1 MKAVL
6 VLAGEVAGTAL
17 LRRHLDTADL
27 VIAADGGAARLQALG
42 RLPDVLVG
50 DLDSLAADALAAL
63 QAADVELVA
72 HPNPEQQTDGMVGL
86 LLARQRGAD
95 EIVLAGVQ
103 SADRLD
109 HGFANLLYLSAR
121 ELHDVR
127 ITVVSDWSEGVL
139 LRGSGAPSVRFRG
152 APGDYVSLVPIS
164 DEVRGVDT
172 IGLRYPLRAATLA
185 RGASSALSNE
195 LVGEEG
201 GFDIGEGAAFAF
213 HHFRQGQLP

>member
-50 DLDSLAADALAAL
+50 DLDSLAAGALAAL

-152 APGDYVSLVPIS
+152 APGDYVSLVP
-164 DEVRGVDT
+164 DQRRGARGRHD
-172 IGLRYPLRAATLA
+172 RAALPA
-185 RGASSALSNE
+185 ASGNPRAGRE
-195 LVGEEG
+195 QRAIQRAG
-201 GFDIGEGAAFAF
+201 
-213 HHFRQGQLP
+213 R